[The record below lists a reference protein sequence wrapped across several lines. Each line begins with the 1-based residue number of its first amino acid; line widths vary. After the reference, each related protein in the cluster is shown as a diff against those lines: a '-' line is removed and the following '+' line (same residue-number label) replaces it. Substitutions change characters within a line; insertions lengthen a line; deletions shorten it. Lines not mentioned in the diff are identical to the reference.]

1 MSIRVGTCSWADES
15 LSALW
20 YPKGVN
26 GAEGRLRY
34 YAEHFDTVE
43 VNASYYALPTAQM
56 ATAWADRTPP
66 NFLFHVKAFAM
77 MTRHPVKVEQLPPE
91 LRSEV
96 EVDER
101 NRVHPSEELRTRVF
115 TEFHRALQ
123 PLRDLGKLGG
133 VLMQFPP
140 YITYGEPALR
150 YIEWAQQQ
158 LGGDEML
165 VEFRHR
171 SWLEPDARERVLGFL
186 RDLGASYVIVDAP
199 RTGAKNVLP
208 TVVAVT
214 GPTAY
219 LRLHGR
225 NAATWNV
232 RGRSAAERFDYLYS
246 EDELREWVEPLH
258 ELDTATGRVFAMFN
272 NNGRSVEA
280 STGFEIA
287 QAPVNA
293 AMLQEQ
299 LSATL

>member
-91 LRSEV
+91 LRSEA

-140 YITYGEPALR
+140 YITYGEPASSLHRVGSAAAGWRRDAGRVSAPQLAGARRPGARPRLSPRAGSQLR
-150 YIEWAQQQ
+150 DRGRAADRRQERAAH
-158 LGGDEML
+158 GGR
-165 VEFRHR
+165 RHR
-171 SWLEPDARERVLGFL
+171 
-186 RDLGASYVIVDAP
+186 
-199 RTGAKNVLP
+199 
-208 TVVAVT
+208 
-214 GPTAY
+214 PTAY

>member
-56 ATAWADRTPP
+56 ATAWADRTPS

-91 LRSEV
+91 LRSEA

-232 RGRSAAERFDYLYS
+232 RGKSAAERFDYLYS

-258 ELDTATGRVFAMFN
+258 DLDTATGRVFAMFN

>member
-1 MSIRVGTCSWADES
+1 VSIRVGTCSWADES

-56 ATAWADRTPP
+56 ATAWADRTPS

-91 LRSEV
+91 LRSEA

-232 RGRSAAERFDYLYS
+232 RGKSAAERFDYLYS

-258 ELDTATGRVFAMFN
+258 DLDTATGRVFAMFN